1 VIGGERQAI
10 GGVLVLAL
18 VLVFVFG
25 FGLVGPVSAAES
37 QDDGFGGKR
46 LAIEGNFLVPGGSL
60 ESHQPGPGIT
70 LTWEHPL
77 AEAWRTTVT
86 TGYLTLLTKSTPSFQ
101 MMPFG
106 AGVKWTPRG
115 DAHGPFLAAD
125 ASAFVTVESFR
136 FVFGEATVEDDDWA
150 FAFGPS
156 ARAGYAVWY
165 LTGDAGYQHLWM
177 GGSSA
182 GCYRFRLGV
191 RF

>member
-1 VIGGERQAI
+1 MRAGLAVAAMLLATAI
-10 GGVLVLAL
+10 LVMGVAAP
-18 VLVFVFG
+18 
-25 FGLVGPVSAAES
+25 VGAAEDS
-37 QDDGFGGKR
+37 DNIFRGKR
-46 LAIEGNFLVPGGSL
+46 LAVEGNFLVPTGSL

-77 AEAWRTTVT
+77 AAAWRTTVT

-136 FVFGEATVEDDDWA
+136 FIFGVDTVKDDDWA

-156 ARAGYAVWY
+156 ARAGYAIWY